1 MSPTAAMQ
9 NQDEATPT
17 REMAALRA
25 ALDGLRSDATKLGIL
40 ADALL
45 AQEVPG
51 ITDLSHLKGLA
62 AAIADHTAALV
73 AASQGVPDAS
83 DLQHRSV
90 QGAQ

>member
-1 MSPTAAMQ
+1 LSPTAAMQ

-17 REMAALRA
+17 REMAAVRT

-45 AQEVPG
+45 AREMPG
-51 ITDLSHLKGLA
+51 TTDLSHLKGLA
-62 AAIADHTAALV
+62 AAIADHTAELV

-83 DLQHRSV
+83 DLQLQPE
-90 QGAQ
+90 QGA